1 MIPLK
6 PFGGKRVLAHNP
18 EIPAGGLKGTLIM
31 KYAKLIFKNILRN
44 KRRTFLTISS
54 LVVSLFLIVCL
65 ATVLTEFERGS
76 QEASPLRLVSR
87 HAVSLTFVLP
97 IAHLE
102 KIKTVP
108 GVKEVTPFSWF
119 GGIYIDE
126 RNFFAN
132 FAVDPRKL
140 REVVPELKMT
150 DAEWQAFIN
159 DRQGAIVGQKL
170 VTLHGFTPGQRV
182 TLKSPIYNQSVEFI
196 IRGVYTGSDEKTL
209 YFHHEYINQ
218 LLPEGRRDFAGT
230 FSILAN
236 SPDDVPR
243 IAQQIDSIFANTD
256 APTKTENER
265 EFAMSFQTMMGGVKQ
280 FLYGIMAA
288 ITFSLLLV
296 MGNTMAMTVRER
308 TKEVGTLK
316 AIGFQRGT
324 ITALFLIEALIL
336 ACIGAA
342 IGVGAAAL
350 VFNLFDLSLIVPFFI
365 AFVPTRQTLI
375 SVFVLSILVGLI
387 SVIYSA
393 YRVSGLTIAEALRS
407 TE

>member
-1 MIPLK
+1 
-6 PFGGKRVLAHNP
+6 
-18 EIPAGGLKGTLIM
+18 M

-44 KRRTFLTISS
+44 KRRTLLTVSS
-54 LVVSLFLIVCL
+54 LVVSLFLIICL
-65 ATVLTEFERGS
+65 ATILTEFDRGGD
-76 QEASPLRLVSR
+76 EASPLRLVTR

-97 IAHLE
+97 MAHLQ

-126 RNFFAN
+126 QNFFAN
-132 FAVDPRKL
+132 FSVDARKL

-150 DAEWQAFIN
+150 DDEWQAFIN
-159 DRQGAIVGQKL
+159 DRQGAIVGRKL
-170 VTLHGFTPGQRV
+170 VKRYGFTPGQRI
-182 TLKSPIYNQSVEFI
+182 TLKSPIYNASVEFI

-209 YFHHEYINQ
+209 YFHNDYINE
-218 LLPEGRRDFAGT
+218 LLPADVGFRDMAGT

-236 SPDDVPR
+236 SPEDVPR
-243 IAQQIDSIFANTD
+243 IAQEIDSIFVNTD
-256 APTKTENER
+256 APTKTESER
-265 EFAMSFQTMMGGVKQ
+265 EFAMSFQTMMGSVKQ
-280 FLYGIMAA
+280 FLYGIIAA

-342 IGVGAAAL
+342 IGIGAAVL
-350 VFNLFDLSLIVPFFI
+350 VFNSIDLGVYIPFFI
-365 AFVPTRQTLI
+365 AFVPTKQTLI
-375 SVFVLSILVGLI
+375 AVFVLSILVGLI

>member
-1 MIPLK
+1 
-6 PFGGKRVLAHNP
+6 
-18 EIPAGGLKGTLIM
+18 M

-44 KRRTFLTISS
+44 KRRTLLTISS
-54 LVVSLFLIVCL
+54 LVVSLFLIISL
-65 ATVLTEFERGS
+65 ATILTEFDRGTD
-76 QEASPLRLVSR
+76 ETSPLRLVSR
-87 HAVSLTFVLP
+87 HAVSLGFVIP
-97 IAHLE
+97 MAHLQ

-108 GVKEVTPFSWF
+108 GVKEAMPFNWF
-119 GGIYIDE
+119 GGIYKDE

-132 FAVDPRKL
+132 FAVDARKL
-140 REVVPELKMT
+140 HDVKPELKMS
-150 DAEWQAFIN
+150 DADWQSFIN
-159 DRQGAIVGQKL
+159 DRQGAIVGAKL
-170 VTLHGFTPGQRV
+170 VKLYGFTPGQRI

-196 IRGVYTGSDEKTL
+196 IRGVYTSNEEKTL
-209 YFHHEYINQ
+209 YFHQDYLNE
-218 LLPEGRRDFAGT
+218 LLPDWAKDQASM

-236 SPDDVPR
+236 TAEDVPR
-243 IAQQIDSIFANTD
+243 VGQAIDSMFANSD
-256 APTKTENER
+256 APTKTESER
-265 EFAMSFQTMMGGVKQ
+265 EFALSFQTMMGGVKQ

-324 ITALFLIEALIL
+324 ITALFLGEALTL
-336 ACIGAA
+336 AFIGAA
-342 IGVGAAAL
+342 IGIGAAAL
-350 VFNLFDLSLIVPFFI
+350 IFRSIDLSLYIPNFI
-365 AFVPTRQTLI
+365 SFVPTKETLAAA
-375 SVFVLSILVGLI
+375 FVLSILVGLI

>member
-1 MIPLK
+1 
-6 PFGGKRVLAHNP
+6 
-18 EIPAGGLKGTLIM
+18 M

-44 KRRTFLTISS
+44 KRRTLLTISS
-54 LVVSLFLIVCL
+54 LVVSLFLIISL
-65 ATVLTEFERGS
+65 ATILTEFERGS
-76 QEASPLRLVSR
+76 SEASPLRLVSR
-87 HAVSLTFVLP
+87 HAVSLGFVLP
-97 IAHLE
+97 TAHLQ
-102 KIKTVP
+102 KMKTVP
-108 GVKEVTPFSWF
+108 GVKEVMPFSWF

-132 FAVDPRKL
+132 FAVDARKL
-140 REVVPELKMT
+140 KDVVPEVKMS
-150 DAEWQAFIN
+150 DADWQAFFD
-159 DRQGAIVGQKL
+159 DRQGAVVGRKL
-170 VTLHGFTPGQRV
+170 VTLYGFTPGQRI

-209 YFHHEYINQ
+209 YFHHEYVNE
-218 LLPEGRRDFAGT
+218 LVPEWAKDKVST

-236 SPDDVPR
+236 SPEDVPR
-243 IAQQIDSIFANTD
+243 ISQVIDSMFANTD
-256 APTKTENER
+256 APTKTESER
-265 EFAMSFQTMMGGVKQ
+265 EFAMSFETMMGGVKQ

-316 AIGFQRGT
+316 AIGFQRST
-324 ITALFLIEALIL
+324 ITLLFLAEALIL

-342 IGVGAAAL
+342 IGIGIASLLFRSVDLAL
-350 VFNLFDLSLIVPFFI
+350 YIPNFI
-365 AFVPTRQTLI
+365 SFIPTKETLI
-375 SVFVLSILVGLI
+375 GAFVLSIAVGLI

>member
-1 MIPLK
+1 
-6 PFGGKRVLAHNP
+6 
-18 EIPAGGLKGTLIM
+18 M

-44 KRRTFLTISS
+44 KRRTLLTISS
-54 LVVSLFLIVCL
+54 LVVSLFLIISL
-65 ATVLTEFERGS
+65 ATILTEFDRGTN
-76 QEASPLRLVSR
+76 ETSPLRLVSR
-87 HAVSLTFVLP
+87 HAVSLGFVIP
-97 IAHLE
+97 MAHLQ

-108 GVKEVTPFSWF
+108 GVKEAMPFNWF
-119 GGIYIDE
+119 GGIYKDE

-132 FAVDPRKL
+132 FAVDPRKM
-140 REVVPELKMT
+140 RDIIPEIKMS
-150 DAEWQAFIN
+150 DADWQSFIN
-159 DRQGAIVGQKL
+159 DRQGAIVGAKL
-170 VTLHGFTPGQRV
+170 VKLYGFTPGQRV

-209 YFHHEYINQ
+209 YFHQDYINE
-218 LLPEGRRDFAGT
+218 LLPDWAKDQAST

-236 SPDDVPR
+236 SAEDVPR
-243 IAQQIDSIFANTD
+243 VGQAIDSLFANSD
-256 APTKTENER
+256 APTKTESER
-265 EFAMSFQTMMGGVKQ
+265 EFALSFQTMMGGVKQ

-324 ITALFLIEALIL
+324 ITALFLGEALTL

-350 VFNLFDLSLIVPFFI
+350 IFRSIDLSLYIPNFI
-365 AFVPTRQTLI
+365 SFVPTKETLAAA
-375 SVFVLSILVGLI
+375 FVLSILVGLI